1 VTIVLDAWAVTAL
14 FDDEHAADRVER
26 ALEEEE
32 GVVISWINLGESFYN
47 AIRRRGRKAA
57 DEALRSLL
65 PLVAAEPP
73 DPSLVLAAAALKAEN
88 RLSYTDAF
96 CVATAQRHRAPLWTG
111 DPEIIALGDLVEVVD
126 LR

>member
-1 VTIVLDAWAVTAL
+1 MTIVLDAWAVTAL
-14 FDDEHAADRVER
+14 FGDEHAADRVER
-26 ALEEEE
+26 ALEEEDA
-32 GVVISWINLGESFYN
+32 VVSWINLGESFYN

-57 DEALRSLL
+57 DAALRSLL
-65 PLVAAEPP
+65 PLVEAETP
-73 DPSLVLAAAALKAEN
+73 DPPLVLAAAALKAEH
-88 RLSYTDAF
+88 RLSYAGAF